1 MADGFSGAVGKGKGN
16 QDQTAPGTP
25 AASSAGQVG
34 DNETK
39 AQPAEAITNKQRT
52 PDAAETSQAS
62 DGTAQSPVPDALG
75 EKSTS
80 SALISSEVEITQ
92 AHETTP
98 SIAVAAEPEPHNNSE
113 APLPSPADS
122 APPVPEKDTAVAKKP
137 SPTSEETSIS
147 RSQSADPATSKAV
160 DADKSGETLE
170 RSSETEA
177 AATAKGDNLEPGA
190 AGDDPIPPPGA
201 DDNHTV
207 GEGSAATQSRDAK
220 PDGPAKLRVQTDR
233 IRQLSTGSTM
243 MSSVL
248 ETPADSAVSSAAEPD
263 EEGGPGSLAVTPGK
277 SKKKKKKPKKK
288 PAAEK
293 NSPHPPPS
301 GAAANDADNSTEQDP
316 VPSKPVPSAPVDAPE
331 DDGVLVERVDSSGD
345 DSGVIVKAP
354 EAQPEQVGDT
364 ASGEDWEFDN

>member
-1 MADGFSGAVGKGKGN
+1 M
-16 QDQTAPGTP
+16 
-25 AASSAGQVG
+25 
-34 DNETK
+34 
-39 AQPAEAITNKQRT
+39 NKQPT
-52 PDAAETSQAS
+52 PDAAETTRAS
-62 DGTAQSPVPDALG
+62 DGTAQSAVPDASG
-75 EKSTS
+75 EKPAS
-80 SALISSEVEITQ
+80 SAPISSEVDITQ
-92 AHETTP
+92 EHEQEQEQETTP
-98 SIAVAAEPEPHNNSE
+98 SIAVAAEPESHNNSE
-113 APLPSPADS
+113 APLTPPADS
-122 APPVPEKDTAVAKKP
+122 APPVPEKDTAFAKKP

-160 DADKSGETLE
+160 DADKSGETLA

-177 AATAKGDNLEPGA
+177 AATAKGDNLSPGA

-207 GEGSAATQSRDAK
+207 DEGSAATQSRDAK

-233 IRQLSTGSTM
+233 IRQLSTGSM

-263 EEGGPGSLAVTPGK
+263 EEGAPGSSVVTSGK

-288 PAAEK
+288 PAAGTE

-316 VPSKPVPSAPVDAPE
+316 VPPKPVPSAPVDAPE
-331 DDGVLVERVDSSGD
+331 DEGVLVERVDSSGD

-354 EAQPEQVGDT
+354 EAQPEQGGDA
-364 ASGEDWEFDN
+364 ASGEDWEFEN